1 MIKSKRHLFE
11 GCPESPIGL
20 VLPSDVY
27 NARLNRHAH
36 LSESDSLSVRSHKVA
51 PNRYKLKESRSG
63 IVSVELVFKGK
74 ASRAKPKL
82 KASLEKQQQKTAL
95 ELSDLFRSVLKQAR
109 PDKPQVQPGQTV
121 LPAPQSEPEVYIT
134 PHKPEP
140 YSPQEYTNSE
150 LVNELPINYDR
161 TLSEE
166 AARAGV
172 VNTVNLPEKLLTA
185 ISKKTKRVSD
195 DTSRFMLKNIAPAVL
210 SYSAASKIVAVAL
223 KDGLNIEV
231 DVDEGM
237 NAVIKEMSRLDLA
250 FHYLRRTSLPKS
262 VKQQYMG
269 KLTELLVSR
278 SVTDLEKYDKSR
290 ALKNAAS
297 EVSSA
302 LEGIVVRSRGGGN
315 KQQHQE
321 PRKGGNTEGNEG
333 LKEFLRQ
340 ATTEQSPARRTSA
353 LGVRRARNEY
363 RPLEGGI

>member
-36 LSESDSLSVRSHKVA
+36 LSESDSLSVCSHRVA

-82 KASLEKQQQKTAL
+82 EASPEKQQKTAL

-109 PDKPQVQPGQTV
+109 PVKTRVQSDQTV
-121 LPAPQSEPEVYIT
+121 LRAPQSEPEVYIT

-363 RPLEGGI
+363 RPIEGGI